1 MPCGTQFFVVFGNA
15 AFTFGQFF
23 AKCGAL
29 RRKCGMFRGLLLFGL
44 RRSICFCLC
53 GIDFLHCRVLV
64 RALFAVCGGF
74 KRIKLL
80 SQRGSVAFC
89 FLEIA
94 AKLCKTSFG
103 IRNLFFKRAL
113 FTRKAHRLGV
123 QFRNNTRFFALC
135 FSKFLRFAVGF
146 RGKHFR
152 LCAVVSKLFKLLM
165 KAHFGFNGIS
175 VRCFG
180 VLKRGAAACGSGVG
194 GVAVRLRLAQS
205 LFKLG
210 IHGIAAVA
218 LRLALVKKALRSS
231 GNAVLFVVFG
241 CQRTSAALPFAQF
254 FFGGALIPVCI
265 RKGLFGGLCGAF
277 RAFPCIC
284 KITRPALCAFGSG
297 SIAMNGANLLSAN
310 RQLAGKGNVDKFSG
324 MLGVDEFFN
333 FQ

>member
-1 MPCGTQFFVVFGNA
+1 
-15 AFTFGQFF
+15 
-23 AKCGAL
+23 
-29 RRKCGMFRGLLLFGL
+29 
-44 RRSICFCLC
+44 
-53 GIDFLHCRVLV
+53 
-64 RALFAVCGGF
+64 
-74 KRIKLL
+74 
-80 SQRGSVAFC
+80 
-89 FLEIA
+89 
-94 AKLCKTSFG
+94 
-103 IRNLFFKRAL
+103 
-113 FTRKAHRLGV
+113 
-123 QFRNNTRFFALC
+123 
-135 FSKFLRFAVGF
+135 
-146 RGKHFR
+146 
-152 LCAVVSKLFKLLM
+152 M

-218 LRLALVKKALRSS
+218 LRLALVKKALRSC

-254 FFGGALIPVCI
+254 FFGGAFIPVCI
-265 RKGLFGGLCGAF
+265 RKSLFGGLCGAF

-310 RQLAGKGNVDKFSG
+310 RQLAGKGDVDKFSG

>member
-1 MPCGTQFFVVFGNA
+1 
-15 AFTFGQFF
+15 
-23 AKCGAL
+23 
-29 RRKCGMFRGLLLFGL
+29 
-44 RRSICFCLC
+44 
-53 GIDFLHCRVLV
+53 
-64 RALFAVCGGF
+64 
-74 KRIKLL
+74 
-80 SQRGSVAFC
+80 
-89 FLEIA
+89 
-94 AKLCKTSFG
+94 
-103 IRNLFFKRAL
+103 
-113 FTRKAHRLGV
+113 
-123 QFRNNTRFFALC
+123 
-135 FSKFLRFAVGF
+135 
-146 RGKHFR
+146 
-152 LCAVVSKLFKLLM
+152 M

-218 LRLALVKKALRSS
+218 LRLALVKKALRSC

-241 CQRTSAALPFAQF
+241 RQRTSAALPFAQF
-254 FFGGALIPVCI
+254 FFGSAFIPVCI